1 MNTKKI
7 IGIQN
12 DIHYVSEFVF
22 VEWKRFLLYPIVSI
36 NFYDSRLNP
45 YRFEIFDELGL
56 TVKYNNR
63 TICYDTSKEKPLST
77 VSCTFSRFKLKK
89 FIEAMKLLQIR
100 IVNDKKISIEDIK
113 DINDYIFNITRYSE
127 FINIYDII

>member
-7 IGIQN
+7 IGIHN
-12 DIHYVSEFVF
+12 DVHYGSKFVF

-63 TICYDTSKEKPLST
+63 TICYDTSKEKPLSM